1 MWASSS
7 FLVSLAV
14 SFAAALPGHPDVN
27 AYASCIAAAVKGNSS
42 LYAFP
47 TTANYQTELDVY
59 NLDHIY
65 FPSAIAFPTCV
76 DEVSALV
83 QCAHKAGVAVQSLS
97 GGHSYLNFG
106 LGGRNGS
113 LSIRLEYLND
123 FAYDAETQIASFGSG
138 NLLGAVR
145 QQLTALN
152 RLPIFSSIPSIG
164 TGGHLT
170 IGGLGP
176 GSRLHGLA
184 SDQIVQVQVVT
195 ANGAVV
201 IANEEQYPDL
211 FFAVRGAAWSF
222 GIVTHFWI
230 KTYDVV
236 QQIDYSYLIPGNFST
251 SAQFL
256 TGWQAL
262 ISQKNLSH
270 AFGSTVYV
278 YEGFSLINGNFMG
291 SQEEFSQVG
300 LNALISQ
307 AIPTSALLGVLD
319 KLNLTATI
327 GLVSDFESTGLLSL
341 LPSLPS
347 SAVLEL
353 VSGIQKLAP
362 ALKTGNT
369 QAIVQGIQSSNS
381 TTLKALISSLN
392 ATQLPSIFSN
402 LATSGLLDIV
412 TNTTDLQIAGAVLS
426 NLNLTS
432 IFGLISEAAAS
443 PLLTALPPNTKF
455 STLFSTLFSSHT
467 PGHFYG
473 KSLKYTDETLMTP
486 STIQS
491 VYSYLDST
499 EKGTALWFVLFD
511 LAGGAIN
518 EVSTNSSAYWHRD
531 ALVWL
536 QSYVV
541 NLSGPVTKTSKD
553 FLNNLNGVVQ
563 NSTKAIDESAYAG
576 YVDDGLKDAQKA
588 YWGGNV
594 PYLQKVKG
602 VWDST
607 DVFRNPHSVVG
618 VVFA

>member
-1 MWASSS
+1 MLATSS
-7 FLVSLAV
+7 FLVGLAV

-27 AYASCIAAAVKGNSS
+27 AYTSCIAAAVNGNSS

-47 TTANYQTELDVY
+47 TTANYQTDLNVY

-106 LGGRNGS
+106 LGGANGS
-113 LSIRLEYLND
+113 LSIRLEHLND
-123 FAYDAETQIASFGSG
+123 FAYDDQTKFASFGSG

-145 QQLTALN
+145 MGVTVPVPLG
-152 RLPIFSSIPSIG
+152 IFSSIPSVG

-184 SDQIVQVQVVT
+184 SDQIVQVEVVI

-201 IANEEQYPDL
+201 IANQRQHPDL
-211 FFAVRGAAWSF
+211 FFAIRGAAWSF
-222 GIVTHFWI
+222 GIVTRFWI
-230 KTYDVV
+230 QTHDVV

-251 SAQFL
+251 SARFL
-256 TGWQAL
+256 SAWQAI

-270 AFGSTVYV
+270 SFGSTVYV

-291 SQEEFSQVG
+291 TQAEFSKVG
-300 LNALISQ
+300 LSALTSQ

-327 GLVSDFESTGLLSL
+327 ALVSDFKSTGFLSL

-347 SAVLEL
+347 SIVLEL
-353 VSGIQKLAP
+353 ISGIQKLAP
-362 ALKTGNT
+362 ALKSGNT
-369 QAIVQGIQSSNS
+369 QAILQGIQASNS
-381 TTLKALISSLN
+381 TTLKALGSTLN
-392 ATQLPSIFSN
+392 ATQLPTILSH
-402 LATSGLLDIV
+402 LATSGLIDIL

-432 IFGLISEAAAS
+432 ILSLVTEAASS
-443 PLLTALPPNTKF
+443 PLITALPSGTKF
-455 STLFSTLFSSHT
+455 STLFSALFSSHT

-473 KSLKYTDETLMTP
+473 KSLKYTNSTLMSP
-486 STIQS
+486 ATIAS
-491 VYSYLDST
+491 VYSYLNST
-499 EKGTALWFVLFD
+499 DKGTPLWFVLFD

-518 EVSTNSSAYWHRD
+518 EFSTDSSAYWHRD

-536 QSYVV
+536 QSYAV
-541 NLSGPVTKTSKD
+541 NLSGPVSKASRD
-553 FLNNLNGVVQ
+553 FLTNLNALVM
-563 NSTKAIDESAYAG
+563 NSTKAIDESTYPG
-576 YVDDGLKDAQKA
+576 YVDDGLQNPQKA
-588 YWGGNV
+588 YWGGNLG
-594 PYLQKVKG
+594 YLERVKG
-602 VWDST
+602 VWDPT
-607 DVFRNPHSVVG
+607 NVFRNPQSVVG
-618 VVFA
+618 VRNK

>member
-1 MWASSS
+1 MRASSS
-7 FLVSLAV
+7 FLVGLAV
-14 SFAAALPGHPDVN
+14 GFAAALPGNPDVN
-27 AYASCIAAAVKGNSS
+27 AYASCIAAAVNGNSS

-83 QCAHKAGVAVQSLS
+83 RCAHKAGIAVQALS
-97 GGHSYLNFG
+97 GGHGYLNFG

-123 FAYDAETQIASFGSG
+123 FAYDAKTHIASFGSG

-145 QQLTALN
+145 QQLTAVN

-184 SDQIVQVQVVT
+184 LDQIVQVQVVT

-201 IANEEQYPDL
+201 IANEEQYADL
-211 FFAVRGAAWSF
+211 FFAIRGAAWSF

-251 SAQFL
+251 SAGFL
-256 TGWQAL
+256 TAWQSL

-291 SQEEFSQVG
+291 TNQEFSQVG
-300 LNALISQ
+300 LDALISQ
-307 AIPTSALLGVLD
+307 AIPTSALIGVLD

-327 GLVSDFESTGLLSL
+327 GLVSTLESTGLLSL

-347 SAVLEL
+347 SAILEL
-353 VSGIQKLAP
+353 ITGIQKLAP
-362 ALKTGNT
+362 ALKSGNT
-369 QAIVQGIQSSNS
+369 QAIVQSIQSSNS
-381 TTLKALISSLN
+381 TTLKALVSVLN
-392 ATQLPSIFSN
+392 ATQLPSIFAS
-402 LATSGLLDIV
+402 LASSGLLDIV
-412 TNTTDLQIAGAVLS
+412 TNTRDLQIAGAVLG

-432 IFGLISEAAAS
+432 ILGLVSEAAAS

-455 STLFSTLFSSHT
+455 STLFSTLFNSHT

-473 KSLKYTDETLMTP
+473 KSLKYTDKTLMTP

-491 VYSYLDST
+491 VYSYLAKT

-518 EVSTNSSAYWHRD
+518 QVSTDSSAYWHRD

-541 NLSGPVTKTSKD
+541 NLSGPVKKSSKD
-553 FLNNLNGVVQ
+553 FLNNLNRLVQ
-563 NSTKAIDESAYAG
+563 QSTPTIDESAYAG
-576 YVDDGLKDAQKA
+576 YVDDGLENPTKA
-588 YWGGNV
+588 YWGGNLA
-594 PYLQKVKG
+594 YLEKVKA

-607 DVFRNPHSVVG
+607 DVFRNPQSVMIG
-618 VVFA
+618 AK